1 MEVWL
6 RLDPQWGPKEQVF
19 TNGTEGNLLADGT
32 ALMMIVGGLRIGGCG
47 SRLNLKDGD
56 DLGQID
62 QDREVLQQTFDD
74 DFSAQYFFKNLETIF
89 VEQIGKTEFDL

>member
-1 MEVWL
+1 MVEQKCKNNITGSSSWMEVWL
-6 RLDPQWGPKEQVF
+6 RLDPQWRPKEEVF

-32 ALMMIVGGLRIGGCG
+32 AMMMIVSDLRIEGCG

-62 QDREVLQQTFDD
+62 
-74 DFSAQYFFKNLETIF
+74 
-89 VEQIGKTEFDL
+89 